1 MPRSTALLLHRRP
14 VVQRPLDLAQLLTPP
29 LPVPMLLAAMRFVP
43 FNLTVV
49 QLRGI
54 KLASMRHFPY
64 AEQVAYLP
72 APLLQ
77 WQRTSLAQPQV
88 QEILHA

>member
-1 MPRSTALLLHRRP
+1 MPRSTVQLRRLCP

-64 AEQVAYLP
+64 AEQVVYLP

-88 QEILHA
+88 KEILHA

>member
-1 MPRSTALLLHRRP
+1 MLRSTVQLRRLCP
-14 VVQRPLDLAQLLTPP
+14 VVQRPLVFARLFIPL

-54 KLASMRHFPY
+54 ILASMRHFPY
-64 AEQVAYLP
+64 AVQVAYLP

>member
-49 QLRGI
+49 QSRGI
-54 KLASMRHFPY
+54 KLA
-64 AEQVAYLP
+64 
-72 APLLQ
+72 
-77 WQRTSLAQPQV
+77 
-88 QEILHA
+88 